1 MVRELKGKYFCIVD
15 IELTEEKE
23 IIQFAAKKIDFNF
36 RVINS
41 INYYIKPI
49 QSDITSFVTDLTGIT
64 NEILRDKPSFRKV
77 SKLLYEYIKDGILV
91 CHGVQSDYLILKK
104 HFQDIGI
111 EYSPSMSLDT
121 VELARLFLPT
131 QSSYRLSDLAASLN
145 IYSSD
150 NYHNA
155 VIDVKATAKL
165 LETIALKIPLIQKE
179 NYNNIY
185 KLLKKIDSNIALFFE
200 YYKNNTLTSNI
211 IYNNGDYIVYDGV
224 KFKKLGLVNKENE
237 TKCKILFSSIDV
249 NDYIS
254 KFNVI
259 DYTVLKKKSDYVSL
273 DIFSLLSKK
282 NDLNLYKLLVKLY
295 IWILET
301 TNGDLS
307 ELNLLYLERL
317 YLEECREALE
327 LSSNS

>member
-1 MVRELKGKYFCIVD
+1 
-15 IELTEEKE
+15 
-23 IIQFAAKKIDFNF
+23 
-36 RVINS
+36 
-41 INYYIKPI
+41 
-49 QSDITSFVTDLTGIT
+49 
-64 NEILRDKPSFRKV
+64 
-77 SKLLYEYIKDGILV
+77 
-91 CHGVQSDYLILKK
+91 
-104 HFQDIGI
+104 
-111 EYSPSMSLDT
+111 MSLDT

-165 LETIALKIPLIQKE
+165 LETIALKIPIIQKE

-200 YYKNNTLTSNI
+200 YYRNNTLTSNI
-211 IYNNGDYIVYDGV
+211 ICNNGDYIVYDGV

-282 NDLNLYKLLVKLY
+282 VRYSFISNL
-295 IWILET
+295 
-301 TNGDLS
+301 
-307 ELNLLYLERL
+307 
-317 YLEECREALE
+317 
-327 LSSNS
+327 

>member
-1 MVRELKGKYFCIVD
+1 MRELKGKYFCIVD

-77 SKLLYEYIKDGILV
+77 SKVLYEYIKDGILV
-91 CHGVQSDYLILKK
+91 CHGLQSDYLILKK

-179 NYNNIY
+179 NYN
-185 KLLKKIDSNIALFFE
+185 
-200 YYKNNTLTSNI
+200 
-211 IYNNGDYIVYDGV
+211 
-224 KFKKLGLVNKENE
+224 
-237 TKCKILFSSIDV
+237 KILQ
-249 NDYIS
+249 
-254 KFNVI
+254 K
-259 DYTVLKKKSDYVSL
+259 
-273 DIFSLLSKK
+273 
-282 NDLNLYKLLVKLY
+282 
-295 IWILET
+295 
-301 TNGDLS
+301 
-307 ELNLLYLERL
+307 
-317 YLEECREALE
+317 
-327 LSSNS
+327 

>member
-1 MVRELKGKYFCIVD
+1 MRELKGKYFCIVD

-77 SKLLYEYIKDGILV
+77 SKVLYEYIKDGILV
-91 CHGVQSDYLILKK
+91 CHGLQSDYLILKK

-121 VELARLFLPT
+121 VELARLFLP
-131 QSSYRLSDLAASLN
+131 DLAASLN

-165 LETIALKIPLIQKE
+165 LETIALKIPIIQKE

-185 KLLKKIDSNIALFFE
+185 KLLKKN
-200 YYKNNTLTSNI
+200 
-211 IYNNGDYIVYDGV
+211 
-224 KFKKLGLVNKENE
+224 
-237 TKCKILFSSIDV
+237 
-249 NDYIS
+249 
-254 KFNVI
+254 
-259 DYTVLKKKSDYVSL
+259 
-273 DIFSLLSKK
+273 
-282 NDLNLYKLLVKLY
+282 
-295 IWILET
+295 
-301 TNGDLS
+301 
-307 ELNLLYLERL
+307 R
-317 YLEECREALE
+317 
-327 LSSNS
+327 